1 MDCQHELR
9 DAKYHLETVVRT
21 REWTE
26 AGCDVRGQRLYD
38 PDREKRLLDMRLAI
52 TNLRTYI
59 GVLEKEAGK

>member
-26 AGCDVRGQRLYD
+26 AGCDVRGQRVYD
-38 PDREKRLLDMRLAI
+38 PHREQRMMDMSLAI
-52 TNLRTYI
+52 ENLRQYVA
-59 GVLEKEAGK
+59 VLESEVGR